1 MSNQNTIVSGTITF
15 VPESEY
21 KKLLDENIILKR
33 ELNQC
38 YLNERLFREN
48 IKNNELTIE
57 ELRKENEMFKKELTE
72 LKATFQKQ
80 DNVIKEQKVEI
91 NELKETVQKQ
101 DNVIKEQKVEINEL
115 KETVQKQD
123 NIIKEQK
130 VEINELKET
139 VQKQNIKIT
148 KLEED
153 IKELKSRDTPITIRE
168 AMNILETHIM
178 VELVGSKRQA
188 NRFYG
193 LYDLSR
199 QPNYLLSFEKF
210 LEDNK
215 ITQEHIDLLLE
226 LKKEGNKS
234 AHSNRPTY
242 NKDEWKQILLES
254 LDDPSNK
261 QDIIMIDDIITL
273 MEKYNPVGNPWIMT
287 KP

>member
-72 LKATFQKQ
+72 LKATF
-80 DNVIKEQKVEI
+80 
-91 NELKETVQKQ
+91 QKQ